1 MSKLKLA
8 WHWVILATLLGCVV
22 SAQAADATQPLGL
35 GTPVMDAFTEITKS
49 FEAALKPAGL
59 RLFGLLMLIEASVWS
74 FKTLMQDET
83 SVGSWAFGLTQKVM
97 IWGFFAWLLND
108 SHGIMTAIIRSF
120 FVLGGTATGL
130 GATLNPSDLLY
141 TGIETAVA
149 ISSDADLTALSF
161 LEKPLIVLT
170 AILAELCIMAA
181 FVVAAAQLV
190 MAQVEAMVV
199 IAAAPVLLSFGALS
213 FTRDIAVNV
222 LRHALSTGVKVLT
235 IYMIAGL
242 MTKLGP
248 VFTQVLRDN
257 SDQIMSSPGQLLEV
271 IGVALLLLLLSFF
284 IPTIANSML
293 SGSTGLSG
301 TAALGAA
308 VGAAAAAAT
317 GGAAAASVA
326 GTVGNAGAAGAME
339 ATGLAKA
346 LGAGMDSA
354 HDMGLS
360 GPGAVGHAVG
370 EVASHG
376 LGLSTQGMSNMA
388 DNVSSAFAAS
398 VEGTTGG
405 KIANAIQASRGGAM
419 EGLPADYR
427 TSTPPS
433 ASPVGG
439 GSSGSGAQQNGN
451 AVPQNVPGTS
461 ASESGD
467 AAVASAGEAAGASY
481 DPQSQQSGDVAAA
494 GGVPGGAPPAAM
506 GDATGASIGG
516 AEVATGANASS
527 SAAPN
532 KGMAGR
538 TADRLTSL
546 SGLIQTGQDH
556 LKSMDDRTVVT
567 AAPIN
572 IQASA

>member
-1 MSKLKLA
+1 MTKLKLL
-8 WHWVILATLLGCVV
+8 HWVVLVTLLGCVV

-83 SVGSWAFGLTQKVM
+83 SVGSWAFGLTQKIM
-97 IWGFFAWLLND
+97 IWGFFAWLLKD

-257 SDQIMSSPGQLLEV
+257 SEQLMSSPGQLLEV

-284 IPTIANSML
+284 VPTIANSML

-326 GTVGNAGAAGAME
+326 GTVGKAGAAGAME
-339 ATGLAKA
+339 ATGIAKA
-346 LGAGMDSA
+346 LGAGMESA

-360 GPGAVGHAVG
+360 GASAMGHAVG

-376 LGLSTQGMSNMA
+376 LGLSSQAASNMTS
-388 DNVSSAFAAS
+388 NVGSAFAAG

-405 KIANAIQASRGGAM
+405 KIASAIQASRGGSM
-419 EGLPADYR
+419 EGLPVDYR
-427 TSTPPS
+427 PSTPPS
-433 ASPVGG
+433 STPGVAG
-439 GSSGSGAQQNGN
+439 GSGTGAQAEQ
-451 AVPQNVPGTS
+451 A
-461 ASESGD
+461 E
-467 AAVASAGEAAGASY
+467 AAVAAGSSAPGSAKAG
-481 DPQSQQSGDVAAA
+481 
-494 GGVPGGAPPAAM
+494 M

-516 AEVATGANASS
+516 TEVATGDNASS
-527 SAAPN
+527 SAGPN
-532 KGMAGR
+532 KGVAER

-572 IQASA
+572 LQASG

>member
-1 MSKLKLA
+1 MTKLKLL
-8 WHWVILATLLGCVV
+8 HWVVLVTLLGCVV

-35 GTPVMDAFTEITKS
+35 GTPVMDAFAEIAKS

-83 SVGSWAFGLTQKVM
+83 SVGSWAFGLTQKIM
-97 IWGFFAWLLND
+97 IWGFFAWLLKD

-257 SDQIMSSPGQLLEV
+257 SEQLMSSPGQLLEV

-284 IPTIANSML
+284 VPTIANSML

-326 GTVGNAGAAGAME
+326 GTVGKAGAAGAME
-339 ATGLAKA
+339 ATGIAKA
-346 LGAGMDSA
+346 LGAGMESA

-360 GPGAVGHAVG
+360 GASAMGYAVG

-376 LGLSTQGMSNMA
+376 LGLGFQAASSMTSN
-388 DNVSSAFAAS
+388 VGSAFAAG

-405 KIANAIQASRGGAM
+405 KIASAIQASRGGAM
-419 EGLPADYR
+419 EGLPADFR
-427 TSTPPS
+427 SSTPPPS
-433 ASPVGG
+433 TPGVAG
-439 GSSGSGAQQNGN
+439 GSGTGSEQA
-451 AVPQNVPGTS
+451 
-461 ASESGD
+461 E
-467 AAVASAGEAAGASY
+467 AAVAAGSRTPGSAKAG
-481 DPQSQQSGDVAAA
+481 
-494 GGVPGGAPPAAM
+494 M

-516 AEVATGANASS
+516 TEVATGANVSS
-527 SAAPN
+527 SVAPN
-532 KGMAGR
+532 KGVAEHA
-538 TADRLTSL
+538 ADRLHSL
-546 SGLIQTGQDH
+546 SGLIQIGQDH

-572 IQASA
+572 LQASG

>member
-1 MSKLKLA
+1 MTKLKLL
-8 WHWVILATLLGCVV
+8 HWVVLVTLLGCVV

-35 GTPVMDAFTEITKS
+35 GTPVMDAFAEIAKS

-83 SVGSWAFGLTQKVM
+83 SVGSWAFGLTQKIM
-97 IWGFFAWLLND
+97 IWGFFAWLLKD

-257 SDQIMSSPGQLLEV
+257 SEQLMSSPGQLLEV

-326 GTVGNAGAAGAME
+326 GTVGKAGAAGAME
-339 ATGLAKA
+339 ATGIAKA
-346 LGAGMDSA
+346 LGAGMESA

-360 GPGAVGHAVG
+360 GASAMGHAVG

-376 LGLSTQGMSNMA
+376 LGLGSQAASSMTSN
-388 DNVSSAFAAS
+388 VGSAFSAG

-405 KIANAIQASRGGAM
+405 KIASAIQASRGGAM
-419 EGLPADYR
+419 EGLPADFR
-427 TSTPPS
+427 SSTPPS
-433 ASPVGG
+433 SAPGVAG
-439 GSSGSGAQQNGN
+439 GSGSESPQQGDTSATGNAAGSAMGSGQ
-451 AVPQNVPGTS
+451 
-461 ASESGD
+461 SES
-467 AAVASAGEAAGASY
+467 AVASVGGAEVAGGGY
-481 DPQSQQSGDVAAA
+481 DPQPQQSGAVAAA
-494 GGVPGGAPPAAM
+494 SSAPGGATAAM

-516 AEVATGANASS
+516 TEMGGGVNGPSGATDSGGSGRQGPKLHERIRQAGDQVPNDGHVVGLNANI
-527 SAAPN
+527 
-532 KGMAGR
+532 
-538 TADRLTSL
+538 T
-546 SGLIQTGQDH
+546 QQ
-556 LKSMDDRTVVT
+556 V
-567 AAPIN
+567 
-572 IQASA
+572 

>member
-1 MSKLKLA
+1 MTKLKLL
-8 WHWVILATLLGCVV
+8 HWVVLVTLLGCVV

-35 GTPVMDAFTEITKS
+35 GTPVMDAFAEIAKS

-83 SVGSWAFGLTQKVM
+83 SVGSWAFGLTQKIM
-97 IWGFFAWLLND
+97 IWGFFAWLLKD

-222 LRHALSTGVKVLT
+222 LRHALSTGVKGLT

-257 SDQIMSSPGQLLEV
+257 SEQLMSNPGQLLEV

-326 GTVGNAGAAGAME
+326 GTVGKAGAAGAME
-339 ATGLAKA
+339 ATGIAKA
-346 LGAGMDSA
+346 LGAGMESA

-360 GPGAVGHAVG
+360 GASAMGHAVG

-376 LGLSTQGMSNMA
+376 LGLGSQAASSMTSN
-388 DNVSSAFAAS
+388 VGSAFSAG

-405 KIANAIQASRGGAM
+405 KIASAIQASRGGAM
-419 EGLPADYR
+419 EGLPADFR
-427 TSTPPS
+427 SSTPPS
-433 ASPVGG
+433 SAPGVAG
-439 GSSGSGAQQNGN
+439 GSGSESPQQGDTSATGNAAGSAMGSGQ
-451 AVPQNVPGTS
+451 
-461 ASESGD
+461 SES
-467 AAVASAGEAAGASY
+467 AVASVGGAEVAGGGY
-481 DPQSQQSGDVAAA
+481 DPQPQQSGAVAAA
-494 GGVPGGAPPAAM
+494 SSAPGGATAAM

-516 AEVATGANASS
+516 TEMGGGVNGPSGATDSGGSGRQVPKLHERIRQAGDQVPNDGHVVGLNANI
-527 SAAPN
+527 
-532 KGMAGR
+532 
-538 TADRLTSL
+538 T
-546 SGLIQTGQDH
+546 QQ
-556 LKSMDDRTVVT
+556 V
-567 AAPIN
+567 
-572 IQASA
+572 

>member
-1 MSKLKLA
+1 
-8 WHWVILATLLGCVV
+8 
-22 SAQAADATQPLGL
+22 
-35 GTPVMDAFTEITKS
+35 
-49 FEAALKPAGL
+49 
-59 RLFGLLMLIEASVWS
+59 
-74 FKTLMQDET
+74 
-83 SVGSWAFGLTQKVM
+83 
-97 IWGFFAWLLND
+97 
-108 SHGIMTAIIRSF
+108 
-120 FVLGGTATGL
+120 
-130 GATLNPSDLLY
+130 
-141 TGIETAVA
+141 
-149 ISSDADLTALSF
+149 
-161 LEKPLIVLT
+161 
-170 AILAELCIMAA
+170 
-181 FVVAAAQLV
+181 
-190 MAQVEAMVV
+190 MVV

-257 SDQIMSSPGQLLEV
+257 SEQLMSNPGQLLEV

-326 GTVGNAGAAGAME
+326 GTVGKAGAAGAME
-339 ATGLAKA
+339 ATGIAKA
-346 LGAGMDSA
+346 LGAGMESA

-360 GPGAVGHAVG
+360 GASAMGHAAG

-376 LGLSTQGMSNMA
+376 LGLTSQTASNLSRG
-388 DNVSSAFAAS
+388 VGSAFAAG

-405 KIANAIQASRGGAM
+405 KIASAIQASRGGSM
-419 EGLPADYR
+419 EGLPVDFR
-427 TSTPPS
+427 SSTPPPS
-433 ASPVGG
+433 TPGVAG
-439 GSSGSGAQQNGN
+439 GSGTGSEQA
-451 AVPQNVPGTS
+451 
-461 ASESGD
+461 E
-467 AAVASAGEAAGASY
+467 AAVAAGSRTPGSAKAG
-481 DPQSQQSGDVAAA
+481 
-494 GGVPGGAPPAAM
+494 M

-516 AEVATGANASS
+516 TEVATGANVSS
-527 SAAPN
+527 SVAPN
-532 KGMAGR
+532 KGVAEHA
-538 TADRLTSL
+538 ADRLHSL
-546 SGLIQTGQDH
+546 SGLIQIGQDH

-572 IQASA
+572 LQASG